1 MSHSSHGV
9 VSVGFT
15 TAYDT
20 IASHR
25 HLDTSARAGTTSNAQ
40 AARFVQVMNGPTGY
54 SNDFKLHATNCN
66 VVPYSPR
73 AKADPVRWG
82 GRFGIGQARFNQAF
96 ENPQASRVAPSA
108 PTGYSRSPHA
118 IFDGANTSSAP
129 SAAPA
134 ATWGTMSTVVPSGYS
149 LAHKDAALADSW
161 RAGDLGSGRFEMAPA
176 PTPRSIEMRA
186 AAGSMSAYARSLSSG
201 TRAFVNAPLAN
212 MHPTVARLRSL
223 ADPFEHDDP
232 HAHKLR

>member
-134 ATWGTMSTVVPSGYS
+134 ATWGTMRRPSRGRCRPCHRPRG
-149 LAHKDAALADSW
+149 ATAQAALYSQHITALTDQIEALAACLREEQTARRTAEDKLKKSQEQVRALSSRSKG
-161 RAGDLGSGRFEMAPA
+161 RAGSPLSGWD
-176 PTPRSIEMRA
+176 S
-186 AAGSMSAYARSLSSG
+186 
-201 TRAFVNAPLAN
+201 
-212 MHPTVARLRSL
+212 
-223 ADPFEHDDP
+223 
-232 HAHKLR
+232 K